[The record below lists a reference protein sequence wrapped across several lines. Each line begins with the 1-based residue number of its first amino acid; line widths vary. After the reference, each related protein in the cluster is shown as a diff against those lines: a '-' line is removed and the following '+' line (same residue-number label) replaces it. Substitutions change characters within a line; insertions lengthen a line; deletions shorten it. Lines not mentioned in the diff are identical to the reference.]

1 MFMVSSGILVGVLK
15 EQHRDHL
22 LLTDST
28 RISLPA
34 GLIVERFG
42 PATRITILY
51 SRDGG
56 AEIVVQSVTRSA
68 TPHIPPSSQERR
80 APHQ

>member
-1 MFMVSSGILVGVLK
+1 MSMVSSGILVGVLK
-15 EQHRDHL
+15 EQHPDHL

-28 RISLPA
+28 CISLPA

-51 SRDGG
+51 SRDGD
-56 AEIVVQSVTRSA
+56 AEMVVQSVTRSA
-68 TPHIPPSSQERR
+68 TPHLPPARQERG
-80 APHQ
+80 